1 MRESMEEQKA
11 KKSFLTE
18 EDLLQ
23 LVGKVLA
30 KWKLVLKI
38 TVCFMAFGVIMALS
52 TVKNYTAQAVIAPE
66 SSTAGVGGGLASLA
80 SLAGV
85 DMGTGGDAIYPLL
98 YPDIIRSL
106 PFLCSLFD
114 VHVQSVDGSVDT
126 TYAYY
131 FKKMRKKTWVD
142 KVKSFTKKAVGA
154 VARLFVEKK
163 PEGNFYAFDPYRL
176 SEKQM
181 QMVMALDASI
191 GANVDMKTEV
201 ITLSFTDQDPLIA
214 AMMVDT
220 IKIRLQERITEYR
233 TKKAIADCDYIEKL
247 CIEAKAEYEKAQDVY
262 AEYVDRNRNVTQERF
277 LVEKERLA
285 ADRDLK
291 NSLYMQWAQQ
301 LQLAKAK
308 VQENTPAFTTLKP
321 ASVPALPSSMS
332 RAVMVLL
339 YTFLGGAL
347 AVAYVL
353 LKDYIVDVFR
363 KIFNRK

>member
-1 MRESMEEQKA
+1 M
-11 KKSFLTE
+11 
-18 EDLLQ
+18 
-23 LVGKVLA
+23 
-30 KWKLVLKI
+30 
-38 TVCFMAFGVIMALS
+38 
-52 TVKNYTAQAVIAPE
+52 N
-66 SSTAGVGGGLASLA
+66 GGLASLA

-85 DMGTGGDAIYPLL
+85 NMGTGGDALYPLL

-106 PFLCSLFD
+106 PFLCSLLD
-114 VHVQSVDGSVDT
+114 VQVQSADGCVDT

-131 FKKMRKKTWVD
+131 FKKIRKKTWVD
-142 KVKSFTKKAVGA
+142 KVKNFPKKVIGGIVG
-154 VARLFVEKK
+154 LFVDKK
-163 PEGNFYAFDPYRL
+163 NGGDFYAFDPYRL

-181 QMVMALDASI
+181 QLVGALDATI
-191 GANVDMKTEV
+191 GVAVDMKTEV
-201 ITLSFTDQDPLIA
+201 ITLSFTDHDPLIA

-220 IKIRLQERITEYR
+220 IKVRLQERITEYR
-233 TKKAIADCDYIEKL
+233 TKKALADCNYIENL
-247 CIEAKAEYEKAQDVY
+247 CIESKKEYEKAQEAY
-262 AEYVDRNRNVTQERF
+262 AAYVDRNRNITQERF

-332 RAVMVLL
+332 KSMMVIL
-339 YTFLGGAL
+339 YAFFGGVF

-353 LKDYIVDVFR
+353 LKDYVVDVFR
-363 KIFNRK
+363 KLFKKE